1 MKTVGIITIHAI
13 SNFGSLLQTFA
24 TQKMVERL
32 GYKAIVI
39 NYKYP
44 NDYHAKEYQKK
55 SPYAPSKQSFAMRL
69 KLALY
74 ARTCMKKNSVRK
86 SELFKQERERLLFET
101 KVYPTK
107 ESLHDNPPKFDIY
120 FTGSDQVW
128 NPRYM
133 RGDYTFFLDF
143 IDNVP
148 KVAFSASFGTTVLT
162 DSQKQKMRP
171 LLNQYSAISLRE
183 PSGVGLVNDICNKKS
198 EWTCDPTLLLS
209 GDDWSEIF
217 DDLPMIKGEYILC
230 YILTYTANPYPYATR
245 LIKHIQKHLNKKV
258 VILDETGRYWLDYR
272 YKSFRSYGPREIVN
286 LFKNAS
292 FIISSSFHG
301 AAFSINFKKDFYS
314 LFPIGVKDER
324 QESLLKLVGA
334 EARFI
339 HVGDPLPALSTLK
352 ITNWDSIS
360 EKLNAYR
367 QHSINYLKSAL
378 SDAAKLTE

>member
-24 TQKMVERL
+24 TQKIVERL
-32 GYKAIVI
+32 GYRPVVI

-44 NDYHAKEYQKK
+44 NDYHAREYKKK
-55 SPYAPSKQSFAMRL
+55 SPYAPSKQSFPMRL

-74 ARTCMKKNSVRK
+74 ARTCMKKNCVK
-86 SELFKQERERLLFET
+86 KNELFKQERDRLLFET
-101 KVYPTK
+101 KAYPTK

-120 FTGSDQVW
+120 LTGSDQVW

-162 DSQKQKMRP
+162 DSQKWEMRP

-183 PSGVGLVNDICNKKS
+183 PSGVGLVNDICNKKA

-209 GDDWSEIF
+209 GDDWSDIF
-217 DDLPMIKGEYILC
+217 NDSPMIKGDYILC
-230 YILTYTANPYPYATR
+230 YILTYTANPYPYAAK

-272 YKSFRSYGPREIVN
+272 YKSFRSYGPREIIN

-301 AAFSINFKKDFYS
+301 ASFSINFKKDFYS
-314 LFPIGVKDER
+314 LFPKGVKDER

-334 EARFI
+334 EDRFI
-339 HVGDPLPALSTLK
+339 HVGDPLPLHSTIK

-367 QHSINYLKSAL
+367 QHSIKYLKSAL